1 MDEWTQGLSL
11 AQRIKRRIN
20 LTLGWTY
27 THPDGRIEME
37 WDEAAG
43 IRPSDDEFE
52 HDKKFRSWMRNQDIK
67 KIKGS
72 RIAAVACF
80 SISAYLATA
89 ENSLIIAILVA
100 GGVYN
105 LVTVFWNLLSLYNQF
120 KND

>member
-1 MDEWTQGLSL
+1 MNEWTQGLSL

-43 IRPSDDEFE
+43 IKPSDDEFE
-52 HDKKFRSWMRNQDIK
+52 SDKKFKSWLQNQDVK

-80 SISAYLATA
+80 SISAYLATP
-89 ENSLIIAILVA
+89 EKSLIIAIFVA

-105 LVTVFWNLLSLYNQF
+105 TITIFWNLMDLYYRINR
-120 KND
+120 D